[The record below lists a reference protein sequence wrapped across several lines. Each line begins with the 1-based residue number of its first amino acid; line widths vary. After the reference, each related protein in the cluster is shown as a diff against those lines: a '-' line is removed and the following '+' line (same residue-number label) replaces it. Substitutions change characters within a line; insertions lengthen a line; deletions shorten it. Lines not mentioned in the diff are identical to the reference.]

1 VERAESKGAGSMA
14 QIHREAP
21 ASPWIGMAVFGGI
34 MMIVVGSFHLM
45 AGLVGIFNDQYY
57 LVTSNE
63 LLVSVDYTAWGW
75 AHLLLGAAAIA
86 AGAGIFSGRSW
97 AIVTGVILAVL
108 SALVNVAFLAAYPVW
123 SVMII
128 ALDVLVIYALIAH
141 GEELKT

>member
-1 VERAESKGAGSMA
+1 MG
-14 QIHREAP
+14 
-21 ASPWIGMAVFGGI
+21 
-34 MMIVVGSFHLM
+34 
-45 AGLVGIFNDQYY
+45 
-57 LVTSNE
+57 
-63 LLVSVDYTAWGW
+63 
-75 AHLLLGAAAIA
+75 LLGAAAIA

>member
-1 VERAESKGAGSMA
+1 MA
-14 QIHREAP
+14 QMHREAP

-34 MMIVVGSFHLM
+34 MMIVVGSFHMM

-57 LVTSNE
+57 LVASNQ

-75 AHLLLGAAAIA
+75 AHLLIGVAAIA
-86 AGAGIFSGRSW
+86 AGAGIFSGRGW

-108 SALVNVAFLAAYPVW
+108 SALVNVAFLAAYPLW

-141 GEELKT
+141 GEELKD